1 MVLLFIVFVCRTY
14 ITDVPTAVY
23 KISDDDDDDD
33 SAVYFIK
40 ALGW

>member
-1 MVLLFIVFVCRTY
+1 
-14 ITDVPTAVY
+14 VY

-40 ALGW
+40 ALGWWMDFHFSE